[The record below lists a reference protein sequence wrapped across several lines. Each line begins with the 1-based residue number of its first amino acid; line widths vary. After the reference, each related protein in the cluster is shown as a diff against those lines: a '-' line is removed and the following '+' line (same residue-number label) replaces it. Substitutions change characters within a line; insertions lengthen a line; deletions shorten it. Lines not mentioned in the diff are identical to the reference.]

1 MRVLL
6 SFALAMMSI
15 AGLSHAQNVPSDP
28 MTVINQYKTAGGYQ
42 PPTQGTQP
50 DLLIFVSSSMPKED
64 LIAYSKQ
71 AKVVG
76 ATLVL
81 RGDVDQSRQ
90 KTQIFVSE
98 VNPVNASWQIN
109 PMLFK
114 TFKVDSVPTFV
125 LATAAAGFSLTEDGC
140 AKAESYISLKGD
152 QSLPA
157 ALDRMRRS
165 READLAKFADALWK
179 QY

>member
-1 MRVLL
+1 MKRLITVSLL
-6 SFALAMMSI
+6 TMSI
-15 AGLSHAQNVPSDP
+15 ISPAMSQEFPKDP
-28 MTVINQYKTAGGYQ
+28 LAVINQYKTAGGYQ

-50 DLLIFVSSSMPKED
+50 DLLIFVSSSMPRED

-98 VNPVNASWQIN
+98 VNPVNANWQIN

-140 AKAESYISLKGD
+140 AKAESYITVKGD

-165 READLAKFADALWK
+165 KEVDLAKFADALWK